1 MTTSLFRLFGYQCTT
16 LLLLS
21 ILLTAATRSCQSFST
36 GVYSAA
42 FLSSRRNNCPLRDT
56 KKSALFLSPSVVV
69 VSPPGGVGECAAV
82 ECAKSGA
89 SVRWFVVSSPP
100 QAGATAFSSSILEAI
115 DESGGQLELAG
126 STVDELLGS
135 SSYESLSSVCA
146 WCANAEALIATL
158 DGINIEKKK
167 GKNQE
172 ALLEAKSWKNAIK
185 IAAKQ
190 ASQSMVAGR
199 TKIAILS
206 ADSSEDQADGDDQND
221 SGIFGIFKKE
231 SNIPTTLIEAI
242 SGNDDDV
249 ITLRH
254 GSIFG
259 IPESSPDFSPFLGG
273 PRKVPELCEEY
284 LLRSVRLEPSS
295 LFVSDA
301 NTGSVTKTSSLRS
314 SRHAIGELAAL
325 LSTQK
330 LEAITNGVDIGVSS
344 LPGNDKPTLA
354 DWETEWSRVMKSV
367 LAKKSSSTSQSALEL
382 FEVEFANVPDVSRLA
397 DWLAEKWAP
406 AVLRTYDIAAIRVGA
421 RPVFARRIQKSST
434 VEIVWQELQNFE
446 SVVVGRMIIQVTPN
460 GITAVRGPGDSQKGM
475 SQPPAKPLAGEDVLI
490 RRLADAAAQ
499 AAEKGLAI
507 KKVRAIVLYFCAIET
522 YFERTKLR
530 ECSSEFSPIKLLTV
544 LVFRWLC
551 RRHPSL
557 KLLKLPGK
565 W

>member
-1 MTTSLFRLFGYQCTT
+1 
-16 LLLLS
+16 
-21 ILLTAATRSCQSFST
+21 
-36 GVYSAA
+36 
-42 FLSSRRNNCPLRDT
+42 
-56 KKSALFLSPSVVV
+56 
-69 VSPPGGVGECAAV
+69 
-82 ECAKSGA
+82 
-89 SVRWFVVSSPP
+89 
-100 QAGATAFSSSILEAI
+100 
-115 DESGGQLELAG
+115 
-126 STVDELLGS
+126 
-135 SSYESLSSVCA
+135 
-146 WCANAEALIATL
+146 
-158 DGINIEKKK
+158 
-167 GKNQE
+167 
-172 ALLEAKSWKNAIK
+172 
-185 IAAKQ
+185 
-190 ASQSMVAGR
+190 
-199 TKIAILS
+199 
-206 ADSSEDQADGDDQND
+206 
-221 SGIFGIFKKE
+221 
-231 SNIPTTLIEAI
+231 
-242 SGNDDDV
+242 
-249 ITLRH
+249 
-254 GSIFG
+254 
-259 IPESSPDFSPFLGG
+259 
-273 PRKVPELCEEY
+273 
-284 LLRSVRLEPSS
+284 
-295 LFVSDA
+295 
-301 NTGSVTKTSSLRS
+301 
-314 SRHAIGELAAL
+314 
-325 LSTQK
+325 
-330 LEAITNGVDIGVSS
+330 
-344 LPGNDKPTLA
+344 
-354 DWETEWSRVMKSV
+354 V